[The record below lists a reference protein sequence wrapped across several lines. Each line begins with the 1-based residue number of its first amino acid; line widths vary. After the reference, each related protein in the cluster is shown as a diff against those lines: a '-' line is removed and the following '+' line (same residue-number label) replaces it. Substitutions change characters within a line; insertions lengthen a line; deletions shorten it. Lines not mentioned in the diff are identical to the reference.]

1 MARYLEK
8 ARKKGRVR
16 PAGGTAAHTFLSLMV
31 TGSRELRRQ
40 GIQERPKSWPMSTW
54 TPTDGPWEKAS

>member
-40 GIQERPKSWPMSTW
+40 GIP
-54 TPTDGPWEKAS
+54 EKAEKLAHEHLDTYGRAMGKG